1 MIFFLFIMKRKIC
14 IKIAGYC
21 NCIKFFI
28 RRRTN
33 KELFYNSIEL
43 DDSFIEDLTES
54 FITNGDKKDKKNKF
68 NFKISPSNNFFEEKY
83 YRKDELEKI
92 GLINEKYVLNLI
104 EKEFKDNNSEYKEI
118 FNKDGLYL
126 SIKES
131 GTVFNSVIPIIKM
144 IYTIPKSEF
153 KKGTTQK
160 KIVYCMRDP
169 ETRMKWDKKFKEFY
183 TMENGEI
190 CKIVYSRM
198 NRPIFFI
205 SERDTIEKRY
215 EFYIN
220 GNYYSYTSS
229 VDDNSCEKFN
239 VIPDVERLINYF
251 STYNIEEDDVN
262 FYFKTLNQLDYKM
275 NTPNQLLGVTL
286 PTNLKDWYKKL
297 REMINSCEDFKE

>member
-1 MIFFLFIMKRKIC
+1 MKIKIC
-14 IKIAGYC
+14 ERISGYC
-21 NCIKFFI
+21 NCIKTFL

-33 KELFYNSIEL
+33 KNIYFNSIEL
-43 DDSFIEDLTES
+43 DDSLIEDLTES
-54 FITNGDKKDKKNKF
+54 FINNNGVEKSNKKKF

-83 YRKDELEKI
+83 YRKEELEKI

-160 KIVYCMRDP
+160 KIVFCMRDP

-229 VDDNSCEKFN
+229 VDDDSCEKFH
-239 VIPDVERLINYF
+239 VIPDVERLMNFF
-251 STYNIEEDDVN
+251 STYNIEEDDDN

-297 REMINSCEDFKE
+297 REMINSYEDFKE

>member
-1 MIFFLFIMKRKIC
+1 M
-14 IKIAGYC
+14 
-21 NCIKFFI
+21 
-28 RRRTN
+28 
-33 KELFYNSIEL
+33 
-43 DDSFIEDLTES
+43 
-54 FITNGDKKDKKNKF
+54 
-68 NFKISPSNNFFEEKY
+68 
-83 YRKDELEKI
+83 
-92 GLINEKYVLNLI
+92 
-104 EKEFKDNNSEYKEI
+104 
-118 FNKDGLYL
+118 
-126 SIKES
+126 KES
-131 GTVFNSVIPIIKM
+131 GTVLNSIIPVIKM

-160 KIVYCMRDP
+160 NIIYTMRDP
-169 ETRMKWDKKFKEFY
+169 EARMKWDKKFKEFY
-183 TMENGEI
+183 TMENGKL

-297 REMINSCEDFKE
+297 REMINSYEDFKE

>member
-1 MIFFLFIMKRKIC
+1 MKIKIC
-14 IKIAGYC
+14 ERISGYC
-21 NCIKFFI
+21 NCIKTFL

-33 KELFYNSIEL
+33 KNIYFNSIEL
-43 DDSFIEDLTES
+43 DDSLIEDLTES
-54 FITNGDKKDKKNKF
+54 FINNNGVEKSNKKKF

-83 YRKDELEKI
+83 YRKEELEKI

-160 KIVYCMRDP
+160 KIVFCMRDP

-183 TMENGEI
+183 TMENGQI

-229 VDDNSCEKFN
+229 VDDDSCEKFH
-239 VIPDVERLINYF
+239 VIPDVERLMNFF
-251 STYNIEEDDVN
+251 STYNIEEDDDN

-297 REMINSCEDFKE
+297 REMINSYEDFKE

>member
-1 MIFFLFIMKRKIC
+1 MKIKIC
-14 IKIAGYC
+14 ERISGYC
-21 NCIKFFI
+21 NCIKTFL

-33 KELFYNSIEL
+33 KNIYFNSIEL
-43 DDSFIEDLTES
+43 DDSLIEDLTES
-54 FITNGDKKDKKNKF
+54 FINNNGVEKSNKNKF

-160 KIVYCMRDP
+160 KIVFCMRDP

-239 VIPDVERLINYF
+239 VVPDVERLMNYF
-251 STYNIEEDDVN
+251 STYTIEEDDIN

-297 REMINSCEDFKE
+297 KEMINSYDNFKE

>member
-1 MIFFLFIMKRKIC
+1 MKIKIC
-14 IKIAGYC
+14 ERISGYC
-21 NCIKFFI
+21 NCIKTFL

-33 KELFYNSIEL
+33 KNIYFNSIEL
-43 DDSFIEDLTES
+43 DDSLIEDLTES
-54 FITNGDKKDKKNKF
+54 FINNNGVEKSNKNKF

-83 YRKDELEKI
+83 YRKEELEKI

-160 KIVYCMRDP
+160 KIIFCMRDP

-183 TMENGEI
+183 TMENGQI

-239 VIPDVERLINYF
+239 VVPDVERLINYF
-251 STYNIEEDDVN
+251 STYTIEEDDVN

-286 PTNLKDWYKKL
+286 PSNLKDWYKKL
-297 REMINSCEDFKE
+297 KEMINSYDNFKE

>member
-1 MIFFLFIMKRKIC
+1 MKIKIC
-14 IKIAGYC
+14 ERISGYC
-21 NCIKFFI
+21 NCIKTFL

-33 KELFYNSIEL
+33 KNIYFNSIEL
-43 DDSFIEDLTES
+43 DDSLIEDLTES
-54 FITNGDKKDKKNKF
+54 FINNNGVEKSNKNKF

-83 YRKDELEKI
+83 YRKEELEKI

-160 KIVYCMRDP
+160 KIVFCMRDP

-183 TMENGEI
+183 TMENGQI

-239 VIPDVERLINYF
+239 VIPDVERLMNYF

-297 REMINSCEDFKE
+297 REMINSYEDFKE

>member
-1 MIFFLFIMKRKIC
+1 MKIKIC
-14 IKIAGYC
+14 ERISGYC
-21 NCIKFFI
+21 NCIKTFL

-33 KELFYNSIEL
+33 KNIYFNSIEL
-43 DDSFIEDLTES
+43 DDSLIEDLTES
-54 FITNGDKKDKKNKF
+54 FINNNGVEKSNKNKF

-83 YRKDELEKI
+83 YRKEELEKI

-160 KIVYCMRDP
+160 KIVFCMRDP

-239 VIPDVERLINYF
+239 VVPDVERLMNYF
-251 STYNIEEDDVN
+251 STYTIEEDDVN

-297 REMINSCEDFKE
+297 REMINSYDNFKE

>member
-1 MIFFLFIMKRKIC
+1 
-14 IKIAGYC
+14 
-21 NCIKFFI
+21 
-28 RRRTN
+28 
-33 KELFYNSIEL
+33 
-43 DDSFIEDLTES
+43 
-54 FITNGDKKDKKNKF
+54 
-68 NFKISPSNNFFEEKY
+68 
-83 YRKDELEKI
+83 
-92 GLINEKYVLNLI
+92 
-104 EKEFKDNNSEYKEI
+104 
-118 FNKDGLYL
+118 
-126 SIKES
+126 
-131 GTVFNSVIPIIKM
+131 M

-183 TMENGEI
+183 TMENGQI

-229 VDDNSCEKFN
+229 VDDDSCEKFH
-239 VIPDVERLINYF
+239 VIPDVERLMSCF

-297 REMINSCEDFKE
+297 REMINSYEDFKEWIIKVYLIFLIVFFSDFCPIKWSKFKLNEILEFIHKETTVNKKYI

>member
-1 MIFFLFIMKRKIC
+1 MKIKIC
-14 IKIAGYC
+14 ERISGYC
-21 NCIKFFI
+21 NCIKTFL

-33 KELFYNSIEL
+33 KNIYFNSIEL
-43 DDSFIEDLTES
+43 DDSLIEDLTES
-54 FITNGDKKDKKNKF
+54 FINNNGVEKSNKNKF

-83 YRKDELEKI
+83 YRKEELEKI

-160 KIVYCMRDP
+160 KIVFCMRDP

-229 VDDNSCEKFN
+229 VDDDSCEKFH
-239 VIPDVERLINYF
+239 VIPDVERLMNFF
-251 STYNIEEDDVN
+251 STYNIEEDDDN

-297 REMINSCEDFKE
+297 REMINSYEDFKE

>member
-1 MIFFLFIMKRKIC
+1 
-14 IKIAGYC
+14 
-21 NCIKFFI
+21 
-28 RRRTN
+28 
-33 KELFYNSIEL
+33 
-43 DDSFIEDLTES
+43 
-54 FITNGDKKDKKNKF
+54 
-68 NFKISPSNNFFEEKY
+68 
-83 YRKDELEKI
+83 
-92 GLINEKYVLNLI
+92 
-104 EKEFKDNNSEYKEI
+104 
-118 FNKDGLYL
+118 
-126 SIKES
+126 
-131 GTVFNSVIPIIKM
+131 M

-229 VDDNSCEKFN
+229 VDDDSCEKFH
-239 VIPDVERLINYF
+239 VIPDVERLMNFF
-251 STYNIEEDDVN
+251 STYNIEEDDDN

-286 PTNLKDWYKKL
+286 PSNLKDWYKKL
-297 REMINSCEDFKE
+297 KEMINSYDRF